1 MGPRI
6 CISHEFAG
14 DPAGS
19 EDPTLRT
26 SAPSQAPP
34 ALALLTSLL
43 WACSVH
49 CLATPGPYSL
59 EVSGTPPP
67 RMTTKT
73 SPDIIK
79 RPLRGEIAP
88 RENPCSVL
96 VSYDHLYSHRH
107 SCNTCTHTHTHS
119 HRHIYISL
127 PSRMSYL
134 KYGFVTCSFSPNNTL
149 PINSAINSAG
159 SKEKQVSAQMMWE
172 GSFPA
177 HHTLWA
183 RKRVLEGGFRSAVAA
198 PTGCRN
204 LQLGG
209 PC

>member
-26 SAPSQAPP
+26 TAPSQAPP

-43 WACSVH
+43 WTCSVH
-49 CLATPGPYSL
+49 LCCVPVLCTAGCLASPGPYSL

-79 RPLRGEIAP
+79 RPLGDEIAP
-88 RENPCSVL
+88 RENPCSVP

-107 SCNTCTHTHTHS
+107 SCNTHTFSQT
-119 HRHIYISL
+119 HIYFPSL
-127 PSRMSYL
+127 
-134 KYGFVTCSFSPNNTL
+134 KNV
-149 PINSAINSAG
+149 
-159 SKEKQVSAQMMWE
+159 K
-172 GSFPA
+172 
-177 HHTLWA
+177 
-183 RKRVLEGGFRSAVAA
+183 LEIRF
-198 PTGCRN
+198 CN
-204 LQLGG
+204 LLFFT
-209 PC
+209 